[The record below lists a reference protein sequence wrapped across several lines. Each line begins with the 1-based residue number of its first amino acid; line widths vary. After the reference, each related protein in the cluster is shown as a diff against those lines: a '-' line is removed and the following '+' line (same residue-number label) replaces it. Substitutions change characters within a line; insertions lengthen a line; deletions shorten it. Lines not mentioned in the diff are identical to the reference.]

1 MPRAGLTP
9 DAVVAA
15 ALELVDAGGASGF
28 ERLTLAAVAE
38 RVGVAVPSLYKHVA
52 GLEALRTG
60 VALEAVLALR
70 RVVTDEAVGRSG
82 AEALRAVARGIR
94 SFANAHPGWYAAAQ
108 FAPAVDAA
116 PAAGSA
122 RRDGGADALSEA
134 ASSTVEAIAAV
145 LRGFDLPA
153 SRTVD
158 AVRLVRSAV
167 HGFVALEQGGGF
179 GLPDDLD
186 QSFEV
191 VVDATV
197 AGVERLA
204 SA

>member
-1 MPRAGLTP
+1 VPRAGLTP
-9 DAVVAA
+9 EAVVAA
-15 ALELVDAGGASGF
+15 ALELVDAGGATGF

-52 GLEALRTG
+52 GLDALRTG

-82 AEALRAVARGIR
+82 AGALRAVARGIR
-94 SFANAHPGWYAAAQ
+94 SFANTHPGWYAAAQ
-108 FAPAVDAA
+108 FAPA
-116 PAAGSA
+116 AG
-122 RRDGGADALSEA
+122 RDDTVGGDALSEA
-134 ASSTVEAIAAV
+134 AASAVDAIAAV
-145 LRGFDLPA
+145 LRGFDLPTA
-153 SRTVD
+153 RTVD

-167 HGFVALEQGGGF
+167 HGFVVLEQGGGF

-186 QSFEV
+186 QSFDV

-197 AGVERLA
+197 AGIERLA
-204 SA
+204 A

>member
-1 MPRAGLTP
+1 VPRAGLTP

-15 ALELVDAGGASGF
+15 ALELVDAGGPTGF

-52 GLEALRTG
+52 GLDALRAG
-60 VALEAVLALR
+60 VALEALLALR

-94 SFANAHPGWYAAAQ
+94 SFANTHPGWYAAAQ
-108 FAPAVDAA
+108 FAPAAGGDALHEA
-116 PAAGSA
+116 AAGA
-122 RRDGGADALSEA
+122 VD
-134 ASSTVEAIAAV
+134 AIAAV
-145 LRGFDLPA
+145 LRGFDLPDA
-153 SRTVD
+153 RTVD

-167 HGFVALEQGGGF
+167 HGFVVLEQGGGF

-186 QSFEV
+186 QSFDV
-191 VVDATV
+191 VVEAAV
-197 AGVERLA
+197 AGIERLA
-204 SA
+204 AA